1 MIKETVNSF
10 YGSLKSEFPYNFSRK
25 NDRTFCWSGDCLGK
39 GKLRNKHN
47 HNLTPT
53 GLNPLVIGGYEAFMY
68 LLAVTGIYTIA
79 VNSQDDGTVWSTS
92 NDEESQSSN
101 QSTTD
106 ISNCSKT
113 ETGCP
118 PCTTISGRI
127 VPPKTIGYRPLD
139 VIPDD
144 KMEHGV
150 YGSHHNIFESNQ
162 APYPNCRC
170 FWNKQKYVLKPHQL
184 TPEMVP
190 VEPFVN

>member
-1 MIKETVNSF
+1 MIKETVSSF

-118 PCTTISGRI
+118 PCKTVSGKI
-127 VPPKTIGYRPLD
+127 VPVGTIGYRLD
-139 VIPDD
+139 LVPPS
-144 KMEHGV
+144 KPHYPFE
-150 YGSHHNIFESNQ
+150 GSHYHFYKANQ
-162 APYPNCRC
+162 NTDSCRC
-170 FWNKQKYVLKPHQL
+170 FWSKAGMADASNGLPSSDYI
-184 TPEMVP
+184 MV
-190 VEPFVN
+190 EDFMQ

>member
-1 MIKETVNSF
+1 M
-10 YGSLKSEFPYNFSRK
+10 
-25 NDRTFCWSGDCLGK
+25 
-39 GKLRNKHN
+39 
-47 HNLTPT
+47 
-53 GLNPLVIGGYEAFMY
+53 NPLVIGGYEAFMY

-101 QSTTD
+101 QLATD
-106 ISNCSKT
+106 IGNCSKT

-150 YGSHHNIFESNQ
+150 YRSHHNIFESNQ
-162 APYPNCRC
+162 APYPNCKC

-184 TPEMVP
+184 TPAMVP